1 MIFGITQ
8 SDCPR
13 TRSEEPI
20 MSKIVVDASLRS
32 LLQAVNQPVD
42 LCDESGQ
49 VLGRFLPAV
58 DLSRY
63 EVVEPPISDE
73 ELDRLSR
80 SNEKTYTTAEVLAY
94 LEKL

>member
-1 MIFGITQ
+1 
-8 SDCPR
+8 
-13 TRSEEPI
+13 
-20 MSKIVVDASLRS
+20 MSKIVIDASLRS
-32 LLQAVNQPVD
+32 LLQAVSQPVD
-42 LCDESGQ
+42 LCDETGQ

-58 DLSRY
+58 DLSSQY